1 MRRSMQALT
10 AFAGVMVMV
19 VSGPPAAEP
28 RVPESIR
35 AHVERFRG
43 VIGVA
48 ATSLDTGETIAVD
61 ADTRFPTA
69 SLIKVA
75 VMVEAFHQMAEGRLD
90 RDTIVTLSDADKVG
104 DETVVLNQLHAGLP
118 LTVPDLVNLTIA
130 FSDNTATNLLI
141 RLVGTANVT
150 RRMASYGLVNT
161 KLFRPTFR
169 DGHADVFPEEE
180 REFGLGM
187 TTPRE
192 AARLFE
198 LLARG
203 QVVNRAMSDEM
214 LKVLEGQTDRTMIP
228 RSLPY
233 ESGRIVVA
241 SKSGSDA
248 EKHADKGGVKR
259 HVRTD
264 AALVRGPRARY
275 VIAICARQVEDTRS
289 TVDND
294 ALVTGAAISRAV
306 YDHFSRA
313 AR

>member
-1 MRRSMQALT
+1 MAVAAL
-10 AFAGVMVMV
+10 
-19 VSGPPAAEP
+19 AAAVALGTLVAHTDRQEP
-28 RVPESIR
+28 RVPDAVR
-35 AHVERFRG
+35 QAMNGFRG
-43 VIGVA
+43 EMGVA
-48 ATSLDTGETIAVD
+48 ATNLDTGETIAID

-75 VMVEAFHQMAEGRLD
+75 VMVEVFHQIAGGTLR
-90 RDTIVTLSDADKVG
+90 RDTAVTLSDADKVG
-104 DETVVLNQLHAGLP
+104 DETVVLNQMQAGLR
-118 LTVPDLVNLTIA
+118 LTVSDLVALTIA
-130 FSDNTATNLLI
+130 YSDNTATNLLI

-150 RRMASYGLVNT
+150 RRMAAYGLPQT

-198 LLARG
+198 LIARG
-203 QVVNRAMSDEM
+203 KVVSPEASEEM
-214 LKVLEGQTDRTMIP
+214 VRVLERQTDQTMIG

-233 ESGRIVVA
+233 ERGRIVVA
-241 SKSGSDA
+241 SKSGTDA
-248 EKHADKGGVKR
+248 EKHPDARGVR
-259 HVRTD
+259 GHVRTD
-264 AALVRGPRARY
+264 AAIVQGPDARF
-275 VIAICARQVEDTRS
+275 VIAICTRRVEDTRW

-294 ALVTGAAISRAV
+294 ALVTGGAVARAV

-313 AR
+313 RK